1 MPKGRKKLT
10 VDTDEANEVVERNRS
25 FNISHTGTFVLPNEG
40 VRINAQ
46 GMKVI
51 EGKEYAETRAKTL
64 MTNFADFDVLE
75 HVGHGGGGVVNKAL
89 HVPTNETVAVKRI
102 NVLDADKRHQLVRE
116 LKTLWKASSP
126 YIVDFKGAFFDEDH
140 LYVVLEYMDGGS
152 LQDVLRKA
160 GKIPEAI
167 IGQMTQSIVHG
178 LAYLKQLKMVHRDIK
193 PGNILIS
200 RQGQVKLTDF
210 GVTGD
215 LSAAA
220 AEASTFVGTAKY
232 MSPEQLR
239 GKSYAYPADV
249 WALGICLMELAT
261 GEHPYSK
268 YKCASQMELLLA
280 LENEPLPELPASMFT
295 PDFCDFTRR
304 CLTMEPDDRATV
316 EALLE
321 MPFVR
326 LSGGQDVSAWFS
338 QLDLHKAKKGSPSQ
352 LVPPRRNGLSV
363 PRSFTTI
370 SPSPSPQHRNSG
382 APPSP
387 QAAAARELALS
398 GMSPHA
404 AARILASPG
413 GSMRPAAAAVGV
425 RAGSRERI
433 GTDGHRSGSREGRP
447 PLPQNGAGARP
458 ARRITPMKA
467 ARARTPDN
475 GGAGFSRAG
484 YGNGHAVE
492 FPALATPPPA
502 SALAASASVND
513 PGHLGDASNTSPYR
527 PRSLHHHVNESPLSS
542 PADEGAPH
550 YDGSRAGGYRSRL
563 AAWRRQQNS
572 STVAMAYGSTGGSGS
587 LPLHSASPVGLN
599 VAAADVAA
607 AEAWAVL
614 RQQEDADGRPYSG
627 GNAIG
632 CTGTP
637 QQQLDNAGRLSPGSF
652 AAAAK
657 AYAGRSSPAAAGAG
671 FGLPTGSRS
680 GRDALELQ
688 KELAHVTTE
697 LASLES
703 SGGMAS
709 GGRGNSGA
717 GGSSGGGGDRRTA
730 TGGSSAGMRQ
740 PSPSGTTLPTDLDEQ
755 QEMLRMLQP
764 LQKMVR
770 RLEQDTRT
778 GR

>member
-51 EGKEYAETRAKTL
+51 EGKEYAETGAKRL
-64 MTNFADFDVLE
+64 MTNFADFEMLE
-75 HVGHGGGGVVNKAL
+75 HVGHGGGGVVHKAL
-89 HVPTNETVAVKRI
+89 HVPTQETVAVKTI

-167 IGQMTQSIVHG
+167 IGQTTQSIVRG
-178 LAYLKQLKMVHRDIK
+178 LAYLKKLKMVHRDIK

-232 MSPEQLR
+232 MSPEQLSGR
-239 GKSYAYPADV
+239 SYGYPADV

-268 YKCASQMELLLA
+268 YKCANQMELLLA
-280 LENEPLPELPASMFT
+280 LENESLPELPASMFS
-295 PDFCDFTRR
+295 PDFCDFTSR

-321 MPFVR
+321 MPFLR
-326 LSGGQDVSAWFS
+326 LSGGQDIPAWLS
-338 QLDLHKAKKGSPSQ
+338 QLDVHKTKKASPAKP
-352 LVPPRRNGLSV
+352 PPRRKGLSV
-363 PRSFTTI
+363 PRSFTI
-370 SPSPSPQHRNSG
+370 MSPVPSPQQQTRKSG
-382 APPSP
+382 TTPSP
-387 QAAAARELALS
+387 QAAAAREMALR
-398 GMSPHA
+398 GMTAQA
-404 AARILASPG
+404 AAMILASPDGSVSAEAAG
-413 GSMRPAAAAVGV
+413 GARAA
-425 RAGSRERI
+425 SRERKPVPV
-433 GTDGHRSGSREGRP
+433 DGSRSASREGRP
-447 PLPQNGAGARP
+447 PLPHHGAGARP
-458 ARRITPMKA
+458 ARRTSPMKA

-475 GGAGFSRAG
+475 GAAGFSRAG
-484 YGNGHAVE
+484 YGSGNGNGFE
-492 FPALATPPPA
+492 LPALAAAPA
-502 SALAASASVND
+502 PAPAGGGSANGMSTAATSAVFGD
-513 PGHLGDASNTSPYR
+513 PGYPDDSSGGGNGSSPYR
-527 PRSLHHHVNESPLSS
+527 PRALHNGHHMGVGGSPVSS
-542 PADEGAPH
+542 PASADESGPH
-550 YDGSRAGGYRSRL
+550 YDGASRAGGYRSRL
-563 AAWRRQQNS
+563 AAWRRQQ
-572 STVAMAYGSTGGSGS
+572 STSTAAMAYGNGGLAGTPP
-587 LPLHSASPVGLN
+587 LPTASPVGSN

-607 AEAWAVL
+607 AEAWAIL
-614 RQQEDADGRPYSG
+614 RQQDDTSGRPISG
-627 GNAIG
+627 GNVASYMA
-632 CTGTP
+632 T
-637 QQQLDNAGRLSPGSF
+637 QQAGRLSPGTF

-657 AYAGRSSPAAAGAG
+657 AYAGRPTMSPGQGDVGPGMHATHELA
-671 FGLPTGSRS
+671 
-680 GRDALELQ
+680 ALESPGG
-688 KELAHVTTE
+688 V
-697 LASLES
+697 ASS
-703 SGGMAS
+703 
-709 GGRGNSGA
+709 
-717 GGSSGGGGDRRTA
+717 GSSGSGSGGAGATA
-730 TGGSSAGMRQ
+730 TLRGTGMRPQ
-740 PSPSGTTLPTDLDEQ
+740 PQRSPSASVPTDQDEQ
-755 QEMLRMLQP
+755 KEMLRMLEQS
-764 LQKMVR
+764 QSMVR